1 MDDACDVLIVG
12 GGPAG
17 SSCAWGLR
25 GSGLDIALLDRQIFP
40 RDKIC
45 GGWITPQVLTELG
58 IDPAEYGRDR
68 MLQPITAFRTGY
80 IGGPVL
86 DTSYNKTISYGI
98 RRREFDEYLLR
109 RCGAR
114 VAEGVA
120 LSSLRRENESWVVN
134 ENIRTRLLVGAGGH
148 FCPVAKLSGA
158 KPARENA
165 VVAQEAEFEMDAL
178 QQAGCQVRADTP
190 ELYFCAD
197 MKGYGWC
204 FRKRNYLNI
213 GLGRMDQHRL
223 SEHVTAFVRFLKS
236 TGRISF
242 DVPSA
247 LLGHAYLLYGVS
259 ERNVSEDGLLLIG
272 DAAGLAYKQSGEG
285 IRPAIESGLL
295 AAQAILAAQ
304 GNYSR
309 DSLGA
314 YGKLLASRFGGSGQ
328 DWASRAGEHLPSAWI
343 GAVGRRLLGARW
355 FVRDVVIDR
364 WFLHAREPALQ
375 WQQPPAASSAGF

>member
-1 MDDACDVLIVG
+1 MDACDVLIVG

-25 GSGLDIALLDRQIFP
+25 GSGLDVAILDRQSFP

-45 GGWITPQVLTELG
+45 GGWITPQVLSDLG
-58 IDPAEYGRDR
+58 IDPAQYGREHV
-68 MLQPITAFRTGY
+68 LQPITAFRTGW
-80 IGGPVL
+80 IGGAAL
-86 DTSYNKTISYGI
+86 DTRYSATVSYGI
-98 RRREFDEYLLR
+98 RRREFDDHLLR
-109 RCGAR
+109 RSGAR
-114 VAEGVA
+114 VIEGIA
-120 LSSLRRENESWVVN
+120 LTSLQRENGGWVAN
-134 ENIRTRLLVGAGGH
+134 GNIRTRLVVGAGGH
-148 FCPVAKLSGA
+148 FCPVAKLTGA
-158 KPARENA
+158 KPVREDA
-165 VVAQEAEFEMDAL
+165 VVAQEAEFEMDDRQETA
-178 QQAGCQVRADTP
+178 CQVRPDTP

-204 FRKRNYLNI
+204 FRKNNYLNI

-223 SEHVTAFVRFLKS
+223 SEHVAAFVRFLKS
-236 TGRISF
+236 AGRISF

-259 ERNVSEDGLLLIG
+259 QRKVADDGVLLIG

-295 AAQAILAAQ
+295 AARAISEAQ
-304 GNYSR
+304 GNYSHE
-309 DSLGA
+309 SLER
-314 YGKLLASRFGGSGQ
+314 YGKLIAGRFGTSGQ
-328 DWASRAGEHLPSAWI
+328 DWASRVGEHLPSAWT

-364 WFLHAREPALQ
+364 WFLHANEPGLTSK
-375 WQQPPAASSAGF
+375 PAC